1 MKVRSLIP
9 NYLEKQTPFIIQ
21 SATLTRALII
31 TKAFNEGII
40 KDDKTTRK
48 GLSMALNPFSLCF
61 FYSCLLL
68 VIF

>member
-21 SATLTRALII
+21 SATLTRSLII

-40 KDDKTTRK
+40 KDDKTREK
-48 GLSMALNPFSLCF
+48 FIYNG
-61 FYSCLLL
+61 
-68 VIF
+68 IIIK